1 MEVKRVFI
9 IVLDSFG
16 IGAAPD
22 AALFGDAGS
31 NTLASVSRSRSF
43 SVPNM
48 QKLGLFNIQGVEVGN
63 PAEFPEGAYARLTE
77 KSKGKDTTTGH
88 WELAGLVSEQ
98 AMPTFPNGF
107 PDEVITELERRTG
120 RGILC
125 NKPYSGTQVIV
136 DYGREQLQTGKL
148 IVYTSADSVL
158 QIAAHEDCIPLEE
171 LYRCCTE
178 AREVM
183 QGKYAVG
190 RVIAR
195 PFLGEYPDFYR
206 TSERRD
212 YSLRPPGRTVP
223 AAVADCGMDSIGIGK
238 ISDIFAGEGITRS
251 LHIDGNKDGMD
262 KAISMLDEDFRGLCF
277 VNLVDFD
284 SQYGHRNDVD
294 GYAQALTDFDMRLG
308 EFMRG
313 MRQEDILFITADHGC
328 DPGFEGTDHTREYVP
343 MLAFGD
349 IIKPADLGTRGSFA
363 DLGATV
369 LEALGIDDEISGESF
384 WKQIC

>member
-206 TSERRD
+206 TSDRRD

-262 KAISMLDEDFRGLCF
+262 KTISMLDEDFRGLCF

>member
-262 KAISMLDEDFRGLCF
+262 KTISMLDEDFRGLCF